1 MRDALLAG
9 LTFDIFNRNAEKVVM
24 GNVAQLTNC
33 LQSLFLT
40 DGDKF
45 TLTPTFHVFEMF
57 MPHMGAQAVRAEFSA
72 PKIKYDRNGKDA
84 EFLGLAG
91 CLDQGQASDA
101 NGDKP
106 AFKRSGRDRGKI
118 ARR

>member
-1 MRDALLAG
+1 
-9 LTFDIFNRNAEKVVM
+9 M

-57 MPHMGAQAVRAEFSA
+57 MLHMGAQAVRAEFSA

-84 EFLGLAG
+84 SFW
-91 CLDQGQASDA
+91 DW
-101 NGDKP
+101 
-106 AFKRSGRDRGKI
+106 R
-118 ARR
+118 ARPR